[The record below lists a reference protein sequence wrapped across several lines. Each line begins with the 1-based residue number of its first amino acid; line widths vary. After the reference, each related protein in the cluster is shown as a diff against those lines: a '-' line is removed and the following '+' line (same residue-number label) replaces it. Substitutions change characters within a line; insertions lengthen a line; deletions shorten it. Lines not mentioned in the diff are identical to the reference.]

1 MYKTFTPI
9 FLFSLE
15 SLQISFRPIIDK
27 ILLKMWNLYSN
38 FFFWV
43 ANRLILDS
51 ISEAISLSSSKSL
64 GSK

>member
-27 ILLKMWNLYSN
+27 ILLKMWNLYSS

>member
-15 SLQISFRPIIDK
+15 SLQISFRPIIYK
-27 ILLKMWNLYSN
+27 ILLKMWNLYSI

-51 ISEAISLSSSKSL
+51 ISEAIFLSSSKSL